1 MIDVP
6 NPRADVTAL
15 VLSGGGARA
24 AYQVGVLVAIGE
36 RAGPDFRFPVLTGVS
51 AGAINAA
58 FLASTQQPF
67 AVAARSIRRAWL
79 RLSIEQVFRGG
90 FPSLTGS
97 AARWLWMLG
106 SGGTTPGFEVKGL
119 LDTAPLRAYLE
130 RVIEP
135 HGIAANLAAGRLRA
149 LALSTTSYST
159 GRTVTFV
166 ECAPKIETWERAGR
180 HATRANITVD
190 HVMASSALP
199 LIFPAAP
206 IDGDHYGDGSVRQ
219 STPLAPAIHL
229 GANRLLAISVRYRRT
244 AAEAA
249 KSQVPG
255 YPPPAQVMGMLMNA
269 VFLDFL
275 DADIER
281 VERVNEMLGFLP
293 PGTPAPGG
301 LRPIKLLVLR
311 PSRDLG
317 KLSADL
323 GKHLPRTLR
332 ILLRGLGSNRLS
344 SPDFL
349 SYLLFERPYIERL
362 LELGYEDTVAKWDE
376 VERFLG
382 VVD

>member
-1 MIDVP
+1 MDGL
-6 NPRADVTAL
+6 NPRVDPTAL

-24 AYQVGVLVAIGE
+24 AYQVGALGAIAE

-67 AVAARSIRRAWL
+67 AAAVRRNQRAWL

-90 FPSLTGS
+90 FLSLTGS

-106 SGGTTPGFEVKGL
+106 TAGTTPGFEVKGL
-119 LDTAPLRAYLE
+119 LDTTPLRGYLD
-130 RVIEP
+130 RAIEP
-135 HGIAANLAAGRLRA
+135 GGIAANLAAGRLQA

-159 GRTVTFV
+159 GRTVTFI
-166 ECAPKIETWERAGR
+166 ECGPEIETWERAGR
-180 HATRANITVD
+180 HATRAKITVD

-229 GANRLLAISVRYRRT
+229 GANRLLAISVRCGRT
-244 AAEAA
+244 ATEAGNDRV
-249 KSQVPG
+249 QG

-269 VFLDFL
+269 IFLDFL

-281 VERVNEMLGFLP
+281 VERVNEILACLP

-301 LRPIKLLVLR
+301 LRQIELLVLR

-317 KLSADL
+317 ELSADL
-323 GKHLPRTLR
+323 GKHLPRALR
-332 ILLRGLGSNRLS
+332 ILLRGLGSDRLA

-349 SYLLFERPYIERL
+349 SYLLFERPYIDRL

-376 VERFLG
+376 VERFLS
-382 VVD
+382 VAD